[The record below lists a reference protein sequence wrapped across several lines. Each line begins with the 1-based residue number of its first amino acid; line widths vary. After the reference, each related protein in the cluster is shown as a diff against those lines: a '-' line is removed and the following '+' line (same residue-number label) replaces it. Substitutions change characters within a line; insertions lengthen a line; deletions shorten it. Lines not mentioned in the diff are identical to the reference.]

1 MISVASIEN
10 LKTQIDI
17 IEVIS
22 GYIDLKRVGSNYV
35 ACCPFHNEKTPSF
48 VVSPTK
54 SIYHCYG
61 CGASGN
67 GITFIM
73 EYEKVGFIEAVEKLA
88 DMLNFTLEYDS
99 KTPRQKDETLDKITT
114 FYHNRLLNSKEYMDY
129 LHKRGVSDEMI
140 AQFNLGFCPSS
151 PENLQYINANGLNI
165 ENLLSNGILGKS
177 VDKHLYVRFNERIMF
192 PIYSASGKIVGFGGR
207 SLKEGVAKYIN
218 SPQTPLFNKSK
229 LFYGYHLAKDQ
240 IFKQNTIIITEGYL
254 DVIMLHQAGFKNVV
268 ATLGTALTKDHI
280 PLLNKGNP
288 NVILG
293 YDGDKAGIS
302 AALKASKLLAPL
314 SKKGGVVIFPNGA
327 DPADMVMANKTQE
340 LKGLF
345 SNPTP
350 FIEFCFKSIINQYN
364 LANVLEKEDALKE
377 SSAFLH
383 SLSPLMQE
391 EYTPFLANLLKI
403 PTYLIAPNSKPK
415 HAKSSTQILPIKPK
429 GDKLERVVLRYMI
442 DDENL
447 LDFAL
452 NYIDSSV
459 FNEYN
464 DAFKALCDGN
474 KENKDLIGI
483 MIEDLPLIEDEGKK
497 SGFEKELRLLLLR
510 YFKNEL
516 KSQTNLESIIKIKHK
531 ITKLNQ
537 GELQPI

>member
-99 KTPRQKDETLDKITT
+99 KTPRQKDETLDKIAT

-129 LHKRGVSDEMI
+129 LHKRGISDEMI
-140 AQFNLGFCPSS
+140 VQFNLGFCPSS

-177 VDKHLYVRFNERIMF
+177 ADKHLYVRFNERIMF

-403 PTYLIAPNSKPK
+403 PAYLIAPNSKPK

>member
-1 MISVASIEN
+1 MISAASIEN

-17 IEVIS
+17 IEVVS

-99 KTPRQKDETLDKITT
+99 KTPRQKDETLDKIAT

-177 VDKHLYVRFNERIMF
+177 ADKHLYVRFNERIMF

-280 PLLNKGNP
+280 PLLNKGDP

-350 FIEFCFKSIINQYN
+350 FIEFCFRSIINQYN

-403 PTYLIAPNSKPK
+403 PAYLIAPNSKPK

-474 KENKDLIGI
+474 KDNKDLIGI

>member
-99 KTPRQKDETLDKITT
+99 KTPRQKDETLDKIAT

-129 LHKRGVSDEMI
+129 LHKRGISDEMI
-140 AQFNLGFCPSS
+140 VQFNLGFCPSS

-177 VDKHLYVRFNERIMF
+177 ADKHLYVRFNERIMF

-403 PTYLIAPNSKPK
+403 PAYLIAPNSKPK

-483 MIEDLPLIEDEGKK
+483 IIEDLPLIEDEGKK
-497 SGFEKELRLLLLR
+497 NAFEKELRLLLLR